1 MTTEQL
7 QGTVAIFV
15 PLLVSVL
22 KRDGFSS
29 TVNALIA
36 VVVYVVVGVLSV
48 LVSGQ
53 PLDVNNVAPAITIF
67 VAGGTIA
74 YQLFWKNWGDPQ
86 ITAAVNPGPPAPS
99 QPSSSPAPVP
109 AATPKSTAP

>member
-7 QGTVAIFV
+7 QAVVSIFV

-22 KRDGFSS
+22 KRDGFSN

-36 VVVYVVVGVLSV
+36 VIVYVVVGLLSV

-53 PLDVNNVAPAITIF
+53 PFSLDNIAPAVAIF
-67 VAGGTIA
+67 VSGGTIA

-86 ITAAVNPGPPAPS
+86 ITSKVNAGPPA
-99 QPSSSPAPVP
+99 A
-109 AATPKSTAP
+109 

>member
-7 QGTVAIFV
+7 QAVVAVFV

-22 KRDGFSS
+22 KRDGFSQ
-29 TVNALIA
+29 TANALIA
-36 VVVYVVVGVLSV
+36 VAVYAVVGVLSV

-53 PLDVNNVAPAITIF
+53 ALTLDNVEPAIAIF
-67 VAGGTIA
+67 VTGGTIA

-86 ITAAVNPGPPAPS
+86 ITARVNPGPPA
-99 QPSSSPAPVP
+99 A
-109 AATPKSTAP
+109 

>member
-7 QGTVAIFV
+7 QGIVAVFV

-22 KRDGFSS
+22 KRDGFSQ

-36 VVVYVVVGVLSV
+36 VIVYVVVGVLSV

-53 PLDVNNVAPAITIF
+53 ALDINNIMPAVAIF
-67 VAGGTIA
+67 VGGGTVA

-86 ITAAVNPGPPAPS
+86 ITAKVNAPNPPA
-99 QPSSSPAPVP
+99 A
-109 AATPKSTAP
+109 

>member
-7 QGTVAIFV
+7 QGIVAIFV

-22 KRDGFSS
+22 KRESFSQ

-36 VVVYVVVGVLSV
+36 VAIYVIVGVVSV

-53 PLDVNNVAPAITIF
+53 TLTLENIEPAIVIF
-67 VAGGTIA
+67 VAGGTLA

-86 ITAAVNPGPPAPS
+86 IT
-99 QPSSSPAPVP
+99 
-109 AATPKSTAP
+109 TAINGG

>member
-7 QGTVAIFV
+7 QGIVAIFV
-15 PLLVSVL
+15 PLLVSIL
-22 KRDGFSS
+22 KRESFPAA
-29 TVNALIA
+29 VNAVIA
-36 VVVYVVVGVLSV
+36 IVVYIVVGVLSV

-53 PLDVNNVAPAITIF
+53 SFTLDNITPAIAIF

-86 ITAAVNPGPPAPS
+86 VTAGINGG
-99 QPSSSPAPVP
+99 
-109 AATPKSTAP
+109 